1 MRANEPIEELIANL
15 KARPST
21 DLDARVHRG
30 IDAAQAA
37 RSGTR
42 HTSQIRTLGE
52 LIMKTRSTKW
62 AAAAAMVVILI
73 AAVAVLD
80 KSAPRAFGLER
91 VIAAFNTVRS
101 LHVKDFKGDQQEP
114 NEFWIVSDGQGHVVK
129 ARYNLPET
137 EDGPKLITW
146 TSQGSEIWF
155 KQKRRYLT
163 YQTKRIAPW
172 MQQLLDLSQPEVGL
186 KKVLE
191 ERKAGKVTI
200 DTETIGGAQPAVKF
214 TASYKTKPKKDVV
227 FVDPKTD
234 LVTRLEFYKVEN
246 GADVLQGR
254 MEFSDY
260 NATFDDKL
268 FSLRGE
274 LPKDVRIA
282 DQLHQVCGVAQGS
295 LTDEQAAAET
305 VRQFFQA
312 LVDKDY
318 KKAGLI
324 VCGEMEDDAKAE
336 YGKLTVAAIVS
347 VEPAEPQPKWVKRGY
362 KVPCELKV
370 VHPDGRQSTWTPG
383 VYVRPGDDEMHP
395 DHWNIT
401 GGVNLH
407 EADLRMLPDNAKY
420 EKMSPKEAA
429 AAFFKACAEKNWD
442 EFLKFYP
449 MPEDTNRVE
458 RMKEGLG
465 GLQLI
470 SLGEPY
476 QTNNYDGWFV
486 PYEIKLPSQ
495 DYVVRVDNTN
505 QGHRYVLTGI
515 YDTQLQLQHELKWMS
530 EPPLLPDNARYAA
543 MSPASVVKAATEAQA
558 AFDLDELAKF
568 VPPEQVQQVKR
579 SLENAQKRGI
589 ELPKKNEA
597 EVGEAFWS
605 AEHSACF
612 VKCHYVPPVKKWNLA
627 IRNDNPT
634 HRYLFDGGL

>member
-1 MRANEPIEELIANL
+1 MGTNDPVEELIANL
-15 KARPST
+15 KAQPSSE
-21 DLDARVHRG
+21 LDARVHG
-30 IDAAQAA
+30 AIDAAQTA
-37 RSGTR
+37 RITTQQS
-42 HTSQIRTLGE
+42 SQIRNLGE
-52 LIMKTRSTKW
+52 LIMRTLTTKW
-62 AAAAAMVVILI
+62 AAAAAVVVILI

-80 KSAPRAFGLER
+80 KSAPRAYGLER
-91 VIAAFNTVRS
+91 VIAAYNAVRS
-101 LHVKDFKGDQQEP
+101 LHVKDYKGDQQEP

-129 ARYNLPET
+129 ARYFLPET

-146 TSQGSEIWF
+146 TPQGSEIWF
-155 KQKRRYLT
+155 KHKRRYQT
-163 YQTKRIAPW
+163 FQTKRIAPW
-172 MQQLLDLSQPEVGL
+172 MQHFLDLSQPEQGL

-191 ERKAGKVTI
+191 EQKAGKVTI
-200 DTETIGGAQPAVKF
+200 DTETVGGAHPAVKF
-214 TASYKTKPKKDVV
+214 TATYKNKPKKDVA

-234 LVTRLEFYKVEN
+234 LVTRLEFYKVEK

-260 NATFDDKL
+260 NVPFDDKL

-282 DQLHQVCGVAQGS
+282 DQLHQICGVAQGS

-305 VRQFFQA
+305 VRQFCQA

-324 VCGEMEDDAKAE
+324 VCGEMEDDARAE
-336 YGKLTVAAIVS
+336 YSKVTVAAIVS
-347 VEPAEPQPKWVKRGY
+347 VGPAELQKDWVKRGY

-370 VHPDGRQSTWTPG
+370 VHRDGQQSTWKAAA
-383 VYVRPGDDEMHP
+383 YVRPGDDEMHP

-401 GGVNLH
+401 GGMSMY
-407 EADLRMLPDNAKY
+407 EADLRVLPDNAKY

-429 AAFFKACAEKNWD
+429 AAFFKACAEKNWA

-449 MPEDTNRVE
+449 IPDDANGVE
-458 RMKEGLG
+458 RMKQGLG

-476 QTNNYDGWFV
+476 QTNRYPGWYV
-486 PYEIKLPSQ
+486 PYEIKLPPQ

-505 QGHRYVLTGI
+505 QAHRYVLTGI
-515 YDTQLQLQHELKWMS
+515 YDTKLRLQDELKWTS
-530 EPPLLPDNARYAA
+530 EPPVLPDNARYAA
-543 MSPASVVKAATEAQA
+543 MSPVEVVKAATQAQA
-558 AFDLDELAKF
+558 AFDLDEMAKF
-568 VPPEQVQQVKR
+568 IPPEQVQQAKR
-579 SLENAQKRGI
+579 GLENAKKRG
-589 ELPKKNEA
+589 LDLSQKNVA

-605 AEHSACF
+605 AEHSAWF
-612 VKCHYVPPVKKWNLA
+612 VKCRYVPPVKKWNLA